1 MEAITGQSSKSTLD
15 ESSASEV
22 IEAVRELIA
31 LMGRGGISELDL
43 STADMTIRLRSSN
56 GIGVSAPHVVS
67 ESVISPMHI
76 DVDPIGHLVTA
87 PMIGTFYSCP
97 SPGEAPFVDVGDDV
111 EVGQVIG
118 IIEAMK
124 IMNEIISDRSGVVAE
139 VMIDNAQPVEY
150 GSPLLRLTEQMDA
163 IS

>member
-22 IEAVRELIA
+22 IGAVRELIA
-31 LMGRGGISELDL
+31 LMSRGGISELDL
-43 STADMTIRLRSSN
+43 STSDMTIRLRSSN
-56 GIGVSAPHVVS
+56 GIGVAIPNFVG
-67 ESVISPMHI
+67 ESVISPPHI
-76 DVDPIGHLVTA
+76 DVEPVGHLVTA

-97 SPGEAPFVDVGDDV
+97 SPGEAPFVEIGDEV

-124 IMNEIISDRSGVVAE
+124 IMNEIISDRSGVV
-139 VMIDNAQPVEY
+139 VDVLIDNAQPVEY
-150 GSPLLRLTEQMDA
+150 GSPLLRLTEQMDP

>member
-1 MEAITGQSSKSTLD
+1 MNAITDQSNQSISG

-22 IEAVRELIA
+22 IGAVRELIS
-31 LMGRGGISELDL
+31 LMSHGGISELDL
-43 STADMTIRLRSSN
+43 STADMTIRLRGN
-56 GIGVSAPHVVS
+56 HGGGAPVMIPEGSFTTRATEPEPAGHV
-67 ESVISPMHI
+67 
-76 DVDPIGHLVTA
+76 VTA
-87 PMIGTFYSCP
+87 PMIGTYYASP
-97 SPGEAPFVDVGDDV
+97 SPGEAPFVQVGDEV

-139 VMIDNAQPVEY
+139 VMVENAQAVEY
-150 GSPLLRLTEQMDA
+150 GSPLIRLTEQTDA

>member
-1 MEAITGQSSKSTLD
+1 MEAITGQSNRSTSE

-22 IEAVRELIA
+22 IGAVRELIA

-43 STADMTIRLRSSN
+43 STTDMTIRLRSSN
-56 GIGVSAPHVVS
+56 GIAAAAPVSYVESGFGINHVEV
-67 ESVISPMHI
+67 EPV
-76 DVDPIGHLVTA
+76 GHLVTA

-97 SPGEAPFVDVGDDV
+97 SPGEAPFVQIGDEV

-124 IMNEIISDRSGVVAE
+124 IMNEIISDRTGVVAQI
-139 VMIDNAQPVEY
+139 MIDNAQPVEY